1 MACGASLGWR
11 TQTSRRIIYL
21 FELPDSA
28 MGYAAGG
35 CWRVL
40 TLTSLALVRF
50 FLRQSNDGSC
60 QDDGLTGTVMEVG
73 VPVYDSWCKFVY

>member
-1 MACGASLGWR
+1 M
-11 TQTSRRIIYL
+11 
-21 FELPDSA
+21 
-28 MGYAAGG
+28 
-35 CWRVL
+35 L